1 MVNVST
7 RNTKFSFDW
16 VTVSQEDVYHEAG
29 WSLTGRGAASKY
41 LPWCQPY
48 TNHNYSNYQTFHNLG
63 VLTVNVTLL
72 LTIALSLK
80 NPRTSQKAF
89 IETESKSSSCSSS
102 VLCFC
107 WNDAVCWQNDCFS
120 WYFLRA
126 NYVSDYL
133 GRYLGDWDEIFPAK
147 SARSCPETVGQ
158 RRVYTGRYSEADKER
173 YLAQNK
179 QNKILPLTVNDIY
192 INQVL
197 LTTFQQVETST
208 LSSLRSS
215 NFNCFDKI
223 FVFES

>member
-1 MVNVST
+1 MFPPGIQNSVLTESQSARRMFIT
-7 RNTKFSFDW
+7 RQGDHWQGRGRRLNIYP
-16 VTVSQEDVYHEAG
+16 DV
-29 WSLTGRGAASKY
+29 SLT
-41 LPWCQPY
+41 L
-48 TNHNYSNYQTFHNLG
+48 TTTSNYQTFHNLG

-89 IETESKSSSCSSS
+89 IKTESSSSSCSSS